1 MHVLRYVINLFLQ
14 VFKQGRVGADSGATQ
29 DLGLS
34 GSSVGPLESFYRIAA
49 AQVVNK
55 ASC

>member
-1 MHVLRYVINLFLQ
+1 MHVLAYIINLFLQ